1 MWLAQGGGVTLGD
14 VRDVLEKN
22 GVMPSRQLGQNF
34 LVDANMARWIVDRL
48 ELDPADA
55 VVEVGPG
62 TGALTEHVVGRAR
75 RVILVEFD
83 SRLAEALRLRYADRT
98 DVEVHHQDAVN
109 FDVRQLFKH
118 RPLKFLGNLPYSC
131 GGAILRNFLT
141 VPHPFE
147 RAVIMLQKEVID
159 RIQAEARSDD
169 FGLLSLRMQCSWEIQ
184 AVKLVP
190 PTVFYPQP
198 QVDSSVAV
206 LTPRQG
212 MPPFD
217 RRLFDELIRRGFAQR
232 RKQLRKQLPAT
243 RNWEDVVQLVG
254 EPLTVRAEELS
265 LEQWVKL
272 TQFYDEH
279 PLKNCPQDADEL
291 LDRVDEHDQVIGQAT
306 RGEMHAQDWRHR
318 AVHIFVFNQ
327 KRDLLLQLRS
337 RAKDRHPGV
346 WDSSAA
352 GHLDAGEDYASSARR
367 ELEEELGITGAP
379 MVEVTALKPCAN
391 NGWEH
396 IRLFAARYDGS
407 LRFPCAEIEA
417 VQWFAQDEITQWLKQ
432 RPSDFA
438 PGFIQCW
445 EAFQQTQADP
455 K

>member
-1 MWLAQGGGVTLGD
+1 MTFGD
-14 VRDVLEKN
+14 VRAVLEKI

-34 LVDANMARWIVDRL
+34 LVDENMARWIVERL
-48 ELDPADA
+48 ELEPTDA

-62 TGALTEHVVGRAR
+62 TGALTEHVVGRVR

-83 SRLAEALRLRYADRT
+83 SRLAGELKLRYAGRD

-109 FDVRQLFKH
+109 FDVRTLFKH

-159 RIQAEARSDD
+159 RIQAAARSDD
-169 FGLLSLRMQCSWEIQ
+169 FGLLSLRMQCAWEIQ
-184 AVKLVP
+184 AVKIVP

-206 LTPRQG
+206 LTPRLG
-212 MPPFD
+212 LPCFD

-232 RKQLRKQLPAT
+232 RKQLRKQLPDT
-243 RNWEDVVQLVG
+243 RAWQEVVMMLGVP
-254 EPLTVRAEELS
+254 ETVRAEELG

-272 TQFYDEH
+272 TQCFDEH
-279 PLKNCPQDADEL
+279 PLKDCPQDQAEL
-291 LDRVDEHDQVIGQAT
+291 LDRVNERDEVIGQAT
-306 RGEMHAQDWRHR
+306 RGDIHTNNWLHR
-318 AVHIFVFNQ
+318 AVHIFVFNK
-327 KRDLLLQLRS
+327 KRELLLQLRS
-337 RAKDRHPGV
+337 QAKDRHPGV

-352 GHLDAGEDYASSARR
+352 GHVDAGEEYASSAQR
-367 ELEEELGITGAP
+367 ELREELGIVAAP
-379 MVEVTALKPCAN
+379 MVGVTSLLPSSE

-396 IRLFAARYDGS
+396 IQLFAARYDGAV
-407 LRFPCAEIEA
+407 RFPCAEIDA
-417 VQWFAQDEITQWLKQ
+417 VQWFPQADIAQWLVQ
-432 RPSDFA
+432 RPQDFA

-445 EAFQQTQADP
+445 QAFCHTHVDA
-455 K
+455 